1 MNSTELKETLNYIL
15 DDDFEAYKHDLDESL
30 EDWPDR
36 DKAQAIYRVL
46 DILDIVDEILDDA
59 GEADITNHEK
69 YNRLWD
75 AMVG

>member
-46 DILDIVDEILDDA
+46 DILDIVDEVLDDV

>member
-15 DDDFEAYKHDLDESL
+15 DDDFEAYKHDLGESL

-46 DILDIVDEILDDA
+46 DILDIVDEILDDV